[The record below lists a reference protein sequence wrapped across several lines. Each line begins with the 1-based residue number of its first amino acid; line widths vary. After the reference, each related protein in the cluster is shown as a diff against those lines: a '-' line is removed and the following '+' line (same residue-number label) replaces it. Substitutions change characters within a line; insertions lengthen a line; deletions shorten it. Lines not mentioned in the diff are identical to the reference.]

1 VGEFLILECMRFML
15 LQPVL
20 HLFIFQC

>member
-20 HLFIFQC
+20 HLYIFQC